1 MSKMLIIRHISMG
14 SEKTL
19 NYTKNR
25 YEWRITTIFF
35 TENLSNRIGIFNV
48 FQSSINRVAF
58 IRYSLLC
65 IFSVEGL
72 DSR

>member
-35 TENLSNRIGIFNV
+35 TENLSNVYCGGC
-48 FQSSINRVAF
+48 
-58 IRYSLLC
+58 LC
-65 IFSVEGL
+65 LV
-72 DSR
+72 

>member
-25 YEWRITTIFF
+25 YEWRITTIFLQK
-35 TENLSNRIGIFNV
+35 TLVMCIAEVVSAW
-48 FQSSINRVAF
+48 SI
-58 IRYSLLC
+58 LP
-65 IFSVEGL
+65 
-72 DSR
+72 

>member
-35 TENLSNRIGIFNV
+35 TENLSNVYCGGC
-48 FQSSINRVAF
+48 
-58 IRYSLLC
+58 LC
-65 IFSVEGL
+65 LVYIAVEL
-72 DSR
+72 